1 MEPVPFEITIL
12 LYQFS
17 QWSPRLLLPA
27 HGKGASMIADV
38 NQPDGG
44 ELTPERICVG
54 VGVTREIIEV
64 CASSMRLVFGYRN
77 ETFGIE
83 SLTDAIAEW
92 SPTLVVVESA
102 GGYECEAACALQ
114 AARLPVAVVHL
125 HQARAFIARSL
136 DLPLEGKGA
145 HARMMTELACML
157 DDTPSS
163 ARFAEPLAD
172 PQLQHVQA
180 LVQRRRQLARTLMAE
195 YQLLARCHPS
205 VRGGIEQTIAFLS
218 SQIGVVERHCGRQV
232 RGQRVGAARALARVV
247 RRSGRAAR
255 SSGR

>member
-1 MEPVPFEITIL
+1 ML
-12 LYQFS
+12 LA
-17 QWSPRLLLPA
+17 A
-27 HGKGASMIADV
+27 HGKGASMIGDV
-38 NQPDGG
+38 NRPDGG
-44 ELTPERICVG
+44 DLVPERICVG

-64 CASSMRLVFGYRN
+64 CVSSMRLVFGYRN

-92 SPTLVVVESA
+92 SPALVVVESA

-157 DDTPSS
+157 DAAPSS

-205 VRGGIEQTIAFLS
+205 VRVGIEQTIAFLGN
-218 SQIGVVERHCGRQV
+218 QIDVVERHCGWQV
-232 RGQRVGAARALARVV
+232 RGQRVGTARALARAV

-255 SSGR
+255 LSGRGACG

>member
-1 MEPVPFEITIL
+1 
-12 LYQFS
+12 
-17 QWSPRLLLPA
+17 
-27 HGKGASMIADV
+27 MIADV

-44 ELTPERICVG
+44 DLMPERICVG

-136 DLPLEGKGA
+136 DLPLEA
-145 HARMMTELACML
+145 VAYHEPPFTQWTVLPLSAPLLA
-157 DDTPSS
+157 TFSVEVHS
-163 ARFAEPLAD
+163 
-172 PQLQHVQA
+172 QA
-180 LVQRRRQLARTLMAE
+180 LPAM
-195 YQLLARCHPS
+195 S
-205 VRGGIEQTIAFLS
+205 
-218 SQIGVVERHCGRQV
+218 
-232 RGQRVGAARALARVV
+232 
-247 RRSGRAAR
+247 
-255 SSGR
+255 